1 VLTYTNGRLRW
12 RDLAF
17 DTVVQNLTEGSVNIS
32 GYGRKP
38 YNYPIDGSSALHR
51 AGGGQTSP
59 ERHYAGGGGN
69 NAASSA
75 GSTTVNNYYTTN
87 TTSGGSG
94 SLATFIG
101 TTPVTSY
108 TGLFSSGAKTGYDA
122 GNALCAAA
130 FTGSHFCRTDE
141 ILETIASKDISTLFS
156 GVPDAWI
163 AEGPP
168 GYTADSNDC
177 RGWTSANL
185 AHLGPWWDFSTSGG
199 GIGYLT
205 NCSTTKPLACCKA
218 Q

>member
-1 VLTYTNGRLRW
+1 MLMYTNGRLGW
-12 RDLAF
+12 RDLAY
-17 DTVVQNLTEGSVNIS
+17 DTVLQNLSEGSVNIS

-38 YNYPIDGSSALHR
+38 YKYPIDARSVLHSA
-51 AGGGQTSP
+51 AGGQTSP
-59 ERHYAGGGGN
+59 ERHYGGGGGST
-69 NAASSA
+69 SSA
-75 GSTTVNNYYTTN
+75 STTVNNYYTTN
-87 TTSGGSG
+87 NTTTGGSG
-94 SLATFIG
+94 SIATFIG
-101 TTPVTSY
+101 TTPLTTY

-122 GNALCAAA
+122 GNAICAAA
-130 FTGSHFCRTDE
+130 YTGSHFCRTDE
-141 ILETIASKDISTLFS
+141 ILETIASESISTLFS
-156 GVPDAWI
+156 GVADAWI

-205 NCSTTKPLACCKA
+205 NCSTTKPLACCKV